1 MTKTLYAIGLWTAL
15 MGVVVWLGA
24 QPIEQPPSTTV
35 SVVPTIPFLLPTT
48 TSSSTTTTTT
58 TTTLPAKSTGVKRC
72 PDLEPLLAAYGLPA
86 DPFSYIAWRES
97 RCNPGAVNAKWDDAG
112 ELVWALNKNQS
123 WDTGLLQVNSIH
135 RNLVREVCGKAAL
148 KNNLAGLRDLDCQL
162 KVAARLY
169 DGGKGL
175 GHWRATYKQDK

>member
-1 MTKTLYAIGLWTAL
+1 MTKALYAVSVWT
-15 MGVVVWLGA
+15 VVMIVSIWLGGR
-24 QPIEQPPSTTV
+24 PIEQPPMPIVVPSTT
-35 SVVPTIPFLLPTT
+35 TT

-58 TTTLPAKSTGVKRC
+58 TTTTTLPTKSTGVKRC
-72 PDLEPLLAAYGLPA
+72 PDLEALLAEYGLPA

-97 RCNPGAVNAKWDDAG
+97 RCNPGAVNAKWNEAG
-112 ELVWALNKNQS
+112 EMTYALNKNKT
-123 WDTGLLQVNSIH
+123 WDSGLLQVNSIH

-148 KNNLAGLRDLDCQL
+148 RNNLAGLLDLDCQL

-175 GHWRATYKQDK
+175 SHWRATYKQDK

>member
-1 MTKTLYAIGLWTAL
+1 MTKTLYGIAVWT
-15 MGVVVWLGA
+15 VVMVTAVWLGGR
-24 QPIEQPPSTTV
+24 PIEQHHTPPTT
-35 SVVPTIPFLLPTT
+35 PTVTPTTTTT

-58 TTTLPAKSTGVKRC
+58 LPAKRIGIKRC
-72 PDLEPLLAAYGLPA
+72 PDLEPLLAEYGLPA

-97 RCNPGAVNAKWDDAG
+97 RCNPEAVNAKWNEAG
-112 ELVWALNKNQS
+112 EMVYALNENGS

-135 RNLVREVCGKAAL
+135 RDLVREVCGKAAL
-148 KNNLAGLRDLDCQL
+148 KNNLAGLRELDCQL

-175 GHWRATYKQDK
+175 SHWRASYKQDN